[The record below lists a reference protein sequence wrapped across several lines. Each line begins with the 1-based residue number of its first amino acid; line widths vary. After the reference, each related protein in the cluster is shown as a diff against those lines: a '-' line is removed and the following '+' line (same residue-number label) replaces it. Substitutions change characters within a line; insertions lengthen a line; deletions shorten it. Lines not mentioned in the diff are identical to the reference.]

1 MSYSYPEVIPE
12 PMYQPPRGLSS
23 TAKVLIIL
31 GVFAGGVLVVCCG
44 LGGALFYWGKKSFV
58 TDPEQVAA
66 GAREI
71 ADIAIPEPFLPS
83 VLMDM
88 RVPFTGRRLMMMAF
102 YHHPETESSITLMG
116 FDLAAD
122 EQQRRDIQRS
132 MEEAARQRSNE
143 HGREV
148 VPAEA
153 MRHAVTIGGQEVEFS
168 ILRVKTADGRQRV
181 LVAGEF
187 PGRFGQAT
195 LQVDA
200 DESILPKEKLEA
212 LLNSIR

>member
-1 MSYSYPEVIPE
+1 MSYSYPEVMPE
-12 PMYQPPRGLSS
+12 PMYQPPRGLSG

-31 GVFAGGVLVVCCG
+31 GVLAGATLVVCCG
-44 LGGALFYWGKKSFV
+44 VAGALFYWGKRSFA
-58 TDPEQVAA
+58 TDPQEVAA
-66 GAREI
+66 GTREI
-71 ADIAIPEPFLPS
+71 ADITIPEPFLPS

-116 FDLAAD
+116 FDLLAD
-122 EQQRRDIQRS
+122 EQQRREIQRS
-132 MEEAARQRSNE
+132 MEDAARQRSNE
-143 HGREV
+143 QGREV

-153 MRHAVTIGGQEVEFS
+153 MRHAVTIGGKDVEFS
-168 ILRVKTADGRQRV
+168 ILRVKTSDGRQRV
-181 LVAGEF
+181 LAAGEF

-195 LQVDA
+195 LQIDA
-200 DESILPKEKLEA
+200 DESVLPKEKLET